1 MKQEILI
8 VVLQI
13 ATAGLLGAIVG
24 AVIGAVVSNW
34 LQDRSSTV
42 TKKRDI
48 LRRIGGNRHV
58 LASKAINKGV
68 STEPLLS
75 ALNEAFLVFHK
86 DKNVCDILVM
96 MLAAKDSTQHIGP
109 LIRAM
114 AKASRTRIPFDDE
127 FIKTPFG

>member
-86 DKNVCDILVM
+86 GQEGMRYTCYDARRKGFYS
-96 MLAAKDSTQHIGP
+96 AH
-109 LIRAM
+109 
-114 AKASRTRIPFDDE
+114 RTSY
-127 FIKTPFG
+127 